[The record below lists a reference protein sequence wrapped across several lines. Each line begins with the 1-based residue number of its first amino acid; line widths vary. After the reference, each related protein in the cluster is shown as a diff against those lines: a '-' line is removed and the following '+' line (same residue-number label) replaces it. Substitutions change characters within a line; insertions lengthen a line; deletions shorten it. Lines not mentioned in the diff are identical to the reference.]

1 MYSIVISFFLILF
14 SQGHKDSVTC
24 TAFNHDGKFV
34 ATGDM
39 SGFIIVWDVATKKE
53 VWSFEATDLEVRGI
67 WCYNWLNFLEQA
79 IIKATYFL
87 NKKKG
92 LEKLLLIV
100 TKLKCWSVDVR
111 LSKICLLLK
120 FIFTY
125 GHLVKNCPNFSEQCK
140 LPITYESGQ
149 AGIFVNIQSVS
160 LSVCLF
166 VCLSVCLSPVHLSVR
181 QSVSQ
186 PGCLSLA
193 VCTSFSFLSI
203 HASVCLSVH
212 LFILLYIHSLTHL
225 PILPC
230 IDQLIHPHFLCHFN
244 HCENSFEVV
253 FPIIVLM

>member
-1 MYSIVISFFLILF
+1 M
-14 SQGHKDSVTC
+14 
-24 TAFNHDGKFV
+24 
-34 ATGDM
+34 
-39 SGFIIVWDVATKKE
+39 
-53 VWSFEATDLEVRGI
+53 
-67 WCYNWLNFLEQA
+67 
-79 IIKATYFL
+79 
-87 NKKKG
+87 
-92 LEKLLLIV
+92 
-100 TKLKCWSVDVR
+100 
-111 LSKICLLLK
+111 SKICLLLK

-140 LPITYESGQ
+140 LPISYESGQ
-149 AGIFVNIQSVS
+149 TGIFVNIQQVS

-186 PGCLSLA
+186 PGCLSLS
-193 VCTSFSFLSI
+193 VCTSVSFLSI

-212 LFILLYIHSLTHL
+212 LSILLYIHSPTHL

>member
-1 MYSIVISFFLILF
+1 
-14 SQGHKDSVTC
+14 
-24 TAFNHDGKFV
+24 
-34 ATGDM
+34 M

-53 VWSFEATDLEVRGI
+53 VWSFEATDLEVRGR

-79 IIKATYFL
+79 TIKATYFL
-87 NKKKG
+87 NKKKW

-149 AGIFVNIQSVS
+149 AGIFANIQQVS

-166 VCLSVCLSPVHLSVR
+166 VCLSVCLSPVHLSVS

-186 PGCLSLA
+186 A
-193 VCTSFSFLSI
+193 VCL
-203 HASVCLSVH
+203 C
-212 LFILLYIHSLTHL
+212 LFICPSFYIHSPTHL

-253 FPIIVLM
+253 FPMIVLM

>member
-1 MYSIVISFFLILF
+1 M
-14 SQGHKDSVTC
+14 
-24 TAFNHDGKFV
+24 
-34 ATGDM
+34 
-39 SGFIIVWDVATKKE
+39 
-53 VWSFEATDLEVRGI
+53 
-67 WCYNWLNFLEQA
+67 
-79 IIKATYFL
+79 
-87 NKKKG
+87 
-92 LEKLLLIV
+92 EKLLLIV

-125 GHLVKNCPNFSEQCK
+125 GHLVKNCPNFSKQCK

-166 VCLSVCLSPVHLSVR
+166 VCLSVCLSPVHLSVS

-186 PGCLSLA
+186 PGCLSL
-193 VCTSFSFLSI
+193 
-203 HASVCLSVH
+203 SVHLSVH
-212 LFILLYIHSLTHL
+212 LSILLYIHSPTHL